1 MAALPAAALIVSAV
15 ATAASTGIAMYS
27 SSQAAKSQAAI
38 ADYNK
43 QINQQNAQWQMMAAQ
58 RAADTAAF
66 NSQLQMFN
74 AQSQQMQ
81 AQFDQQAAT
90 FQNEQM
96 RMQSQFTDM
105 QAELQKNTAAL
116 LRQQAAGEEEQAQAQ
131 ADRIRKEKA
140 RILGL
145 QKSQYAKGNV
155 LSSAGSSLWVLSET
169 AELFER
175 QAVDTRLLANL
186 NASKSRYEAGV
197 TDFNAGITALEA
209 SAMRDQANINEK
221 AIDFNLNQ
229 DMFQAQ
235 INMDA
240 ARMAFSDAQFEKSAA
255 GAGYRI
261 AQRQAQLQYMSGMA
275 ESRAT
280 AMGTW
285 GSLAS
290 GIGQLGSLG
299 MSYAG
304 MRQAK
309 PTTTAKKT

>member
-1 MAALPAAALIVSAV
+1 MAALPAAALVVSAV
-15 ATAASTGIAMYS
+15 ATVASTGIAMYS
-27 SSQAAKSQAAI
+27 SSQAAASQAAI

-43 QINQQNAQWQMMAAQ
+43 QINQQNAQWQHMAAQ
-58 RAADTAAF
+58 RAADTASF

-74 AQSQQMQ
+74 AQAQQTQ
-81 AQFDQQAAT
+81 AQFSQQTAS

-96 RMQSQFTDM
+96 RMQSEFTDM

-116 LRQQAAGEEEQAQAQ
+116 LRQQASGEEEQAQAQ
-131 ADRIRKEKA
+131 ANRIRQEKA

-169 AELFER
+169 AEMFER

-209 SAMRDQANINEK
+209 SAMRDQAKINDQ
-221 AIDFNLNQ
+221 AIEFNLNQ
-229 DMFQAQ
+229 DTFQA
-235 INMDA
+235 NLNLNA
-240 ARMAFSDAQFEKSAA
+240 ARLAFDDAQFERAAA

-261 AQRQAQLQYMSGMA
+261 AQRQAELEYMSGMA

-285 GSLAS
+285 GALAS
-290 GIGQLGSLG
+290 GASQLGSLG